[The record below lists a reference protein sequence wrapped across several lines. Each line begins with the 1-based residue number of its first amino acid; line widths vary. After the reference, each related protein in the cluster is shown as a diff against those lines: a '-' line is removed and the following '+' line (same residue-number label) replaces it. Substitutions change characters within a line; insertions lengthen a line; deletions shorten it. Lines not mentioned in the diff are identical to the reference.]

1 MRHTSSFLFLV
12 LNDVAKL
19 KANQMKYILPFL
31 LVPTF
36 VFAEPVI
43 PVEDRVASLLT
54 GAQESCVIDGGVL
67 ELSGEEVVRYDFDKD
82 GETDLTVLHEIDYK
96 CSSSASLF
104 QGTAGAV
111 AHLMTKTDYSYGY
124 ARAVDVVNAF
134 NNVPVILLG
143 IHGMSCD
150 EAGYINCVQA
160 ITVHEGRF
168 VSP

>member
-1 MRHTSSFLFLV
+1 
-12 LNDVAKL
+12 
-19 KANQMKYILPFL
+19 MKYFLPFIL
-31 LVPTF
+31 LPTL

-43 PVEDRVASLLT
+43 PVEDRVTSLLT
-54 GAQESCVIDGGVL
+54 SAQDSCAGDGGVL

-82 GETDLTVLHEIDYK
+82 GETDLTVLHEIDFE

-111 AHLMTKTDYSYGY
+111 AHLMTKTDYTYGY
-124 ARAVDVVNAF
+124 AREVDVVNAF

-150 EAGYINCVQA
+150 EAGYVRCVQA